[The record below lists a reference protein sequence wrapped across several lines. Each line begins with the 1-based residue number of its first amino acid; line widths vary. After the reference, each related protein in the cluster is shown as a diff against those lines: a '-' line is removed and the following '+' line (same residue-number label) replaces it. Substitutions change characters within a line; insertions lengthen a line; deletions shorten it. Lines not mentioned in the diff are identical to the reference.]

1 MYVRHDNA
9 TIASSFFPR
18 PRSLFSIE
26 PDGVHFFEIL
36 NTFPAIGHYHLLT
49 QPTNPD
55 PEHLLAAIE
64 AFLATCRRPAALEFG
79 ENPIPLLSGCYALE
93 IRSGRLS
100 IEIWDETRSVS
111 RRIMSVDR
119 HSTGVLDCAIQKFGG
134 QASRLT
140 FLDLDKP
147 QTVHRRRMGQRQNFA
162 EHFRRMLQRQF
173 PGWEVETLSAALDL
187 QHSFSS
193 VFPRAKVTRGSHTL
207 AAMACP
213 SIEDEPALL
222 TFALIWHHYLQSRRR
237 VPGQTSLCL
246 FLPEGAGNLTAHRLR
261 WLTSQSLCPRL
272 FRFNEHGSAGE
283 VDPQD
288 LGNLQTRLASI
299 YVPSRP
305 TPEIEALLND
315 LKSFECVSH
324 SSELNGAISIRFRGL
339 EFARLESGRIL
350 LGIEDK
356 KEISS
361 SHAFAVTNFAA
372 RLSNFSAA
380 QQSAVTS
387 APDATPPQ
395 FSERWL
401 ESIIRAHLS
410 AVDPQLLPEPV
421 HSQVLTFAAGDR
433 DLIDLLAISQSG
445 RLALLELK
453 VAEDLHLPLQALD
466 YWMRVDWHL
475 QRGEL
480 RHLFPNSLLQNA
492 PPKLFVVAPAMAFH
506 SSNVD
511 IFRYFSPEI
520 EVERI
525 GLNSDWRKNLRVVM
539 RLTGAELPIS
549 HGSTSASGGGNQ

>member
-1 MYVRHDNA
+1 MNY
-9 TIASSFFPR
+9 
-18 PRSLFSIE
+18 
-26 PDGVHFFEIL
+26 
-36 NTFPAIGHYHLLT
+36 FPAIGHYHLLT
-49 QPTNPD
+49 QPTNPG

-64 AFLATCRRPAALEFG
+64 AFLATCRRQAALEFG
-79 ENPIPLLSGCYALE
+79 ENPIPLLAGCYALE

-111 RRIMSVDR
+111 RRIMSVER
-119 HSTGVLDCAIQKFGG
+119 HTTGVLDCAIQKFGG

-162 EHFRRMLQRQF
+162 EQFRRMLQRQF

-193 VFPRAKVTRGSHTL
+193 VFPRAKVTRGGHTL

-213 SIEDEPALL
+213 STDDEPALL

-246 FLPEGAGNLTAHRLR
+246 FLPEGSGNLTAHRLR
-261 WLTSQSLCPRL
+261 WLTAQSSCPRL

-299 YVPSRP
+299 YVPARL
-305 TPEIEALLND
+305 TPEMESLLSE
-315 LKSFECVSH
+315 LKSFDGVSH
-324 SSELNGAISIRFRGL
+324 LPELNGAISIRFRGL
-339 EFARLESGRIL
+339 EFARLEGGCIF

-356 KEISS
+356 KEIAVTSI
-361 SHAFAVTNFAA
+361 FEVTNFAA
-372 RLSNFSAA
+372 QLSTFSAA
-380 QQSAVTS
+380 QQSAATTS

-401 ESIIRAHLS
+401 ESLTRSHLS
-410 AVDPQLLPEPV
+410 AIDPGLLNEPV
-421 HSQVLTFAAGDR
+421 HGQVLTFAAGDR
-433 DLIDLLAISQSG
+433 DLIDLLAVSQTG

-475 QRGEL
+475 QRNEL
-480 RHLFPNSLLQNA
+480 RHLFPDSVLESR

-506 SSNVD
+506 SSNTD

-525 GLNSDWRKNLRVVM
+525 GLNSDWRKNFRVVM
-539 RLTGAELPIS
+539 RLTGADLPIS
-549 HGSTSASGGGNQ
+549 HGSSNASGGGGG